1 MKFLV
6 TAVLLSLAI
15 AIQAGSY
22 SDRYD
27 NINVAEILGN
37 KRLLTAY
44 IKCVLEEGKCTAEGK
59 ELKSHITDALQ
70 TGCTKCTGAQR
81 KGIRRVIKHL
91 IDSEPGY
98 WDRLVDMYDPKR
110 VYTGKYEK
118 ELRTIKA

>member
-1 MKFLV
+1 MGFFTSTRGGSAQFTPGQGFAPGPRLGTPRTFGLIITMKFLV

-59 ELKSHITDALQ
+59 ELKCKI
-70 TGCTKCTGAQR
+70 
-81 KGIRRVIKHL
+81 
-91 IDSEPGY
+91 
-98 WDRLVDMYDPKR
+98 
-110 VYTGKYEK
+110 
-118 ELRTIKA
+118 